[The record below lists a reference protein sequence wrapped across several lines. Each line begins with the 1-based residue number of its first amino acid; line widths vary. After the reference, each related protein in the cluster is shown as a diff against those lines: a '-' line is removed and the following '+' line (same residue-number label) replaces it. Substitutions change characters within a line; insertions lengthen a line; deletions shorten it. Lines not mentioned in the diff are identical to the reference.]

1 MQNIEVMTCTKTNVC
16 FSLFM
21 NKVGIQVETHTA
33 LNMYQSHMQVDV
45 HAVVCVEQYITLIVD
60 CDIPATSQRTM
71 FVGVVAQ
78 LPQT

>member
-45 HAVVCVEQYITLIVD
+45 HMVVCVEQ
-60 CDIPATSQRTM
+60 
-71 FVGVVAQ
+71 
-78 LPQT
+78 